1 MEPNRRD
8 GSKVT
13 LKNGIELGFEEGHDV
28 SERNAGVVILA
39 AGGEDSRHYLRWED
53 TRHVEFE

>member
-1 MEPNRRD
+1 MEPHRRD

-13 LKNGIELGFEEGHDV
+13 LKNGIELEFKEGHDV
-28 SERNAGVVILA
+28 SEWDAGVAILA